1 MIPTL
6 SDPSLLKISET
17 NLLALK
23 ILLGAISSANILLE
37 TSMAKTIST
46 PSLFTVFN
54 SVPIFGLTKPNTKM
68 EIISKVKDVFIYDLV
83 DDSSGLK
90 KLKVASSKYFLIVIF
105 CQYLLYRNT
114 NKIIGNKINI
124 YKYVVSSN

>member
-1 MIPTL
+1 
-6 SDPSLLKISET
+6 
-17 NLLALK
+17 
-23 ILLGAISSANILLE
+23 
-37 TSMAKTIST
+37 
-46 PSLFTVFN
+46 
-54 SVPIFGLTKPNTKM
+54 M

-114 NKIIGNKINI
+114 NKKL
-124 YKYVVSSN
+124 K

>member
-1 MIPTL
+1 
-6 SDPSLLKISET
+6 
-17 NLLALK
+17 
-23 ILLGAISSANILLE
+23 
-37 TSMAKTIST
+37 MAKTIST

-68 EIISKVKDVFIYDLV
+68 EIISKVNDVLIYDLV